1 MKKIV
6 FLLGICALVVGCS
19 GGVVRP
25 KIEDGIKAALP
36 DYIGPAKSYDVTVAG
51 DELAMLQGKMAKVV
65 IDGQQ
70 VQAAPDLVIAKLWVE
85 MREVRFN
92 TKTRT
97 LKSVD
102 STDIRATIAEGAMNH
117 YIEESRGS
125 SDLSL
130 TLEADK
136 ILVHFKPTIR
146 GYGVP
151 LTISG
156 KAEIVG
162 GDKVNFKAD
171 AASLGRLPVP
181 AYVVNK
187 GLDLLNPVIDLSVMK
202 FPVTL
207 KEIRIVKGAAEV
219 DGSAIFKF

>member
-1 MKKIV
+1 MKKLV
-6 FLLGICALVVGCS
+6 FLFCICALVIGCS
-19 GGVVRP
+19 SGVVRP

-36 DYIGPAKSYDVTVAG
+36 DYIGPAKNYDVTVAG
-51 DELAMLQGKMAKVV
+51 DELAMVQGKLAKL
-65 IDGQQ
+65 IIEGQE
-70 VQAAPDLVIAKLWVE
+70 VKAAPDLVIAKLWVE
-85 MREVRFN
+85 MRDVRFN
-92 TKTRT
+92 TSNRT

-102 STDIRATIAEGAMNH
+102 STDIRATIAEGAINH

-125 SDLSL
+125 SDLSVAL
-130 TLEADK
+130 LPDK
-136 ILVHFKPTIR
+136 ILVHFKPTVA

-151 LTISG
+151 LAVSG

-162 GDKVNFKAD
+162 GDKVNFIAD
-171 AASLGRLPVP
+171 SASLGRLPVP

-207 KEIRIVKGAAEV
+207 KEIHIVKGSTEV
-219 DGSAIFKF
+219 KGSAVFKF